1 MIMLNMK
8 KLKITRLIIIFFFVS
23 CSTQVKQNRETEI
36 FSLINNYKFEFINMT
51 GTSPF
56 AVVVN
61 KQNSNI
67 KIMDISK
74 NSALE
79 YLNNGRFK
87 KKVGLYS
94 NILCFYDKDVLTSK
108 SLFKNIPK
116 KIKDEAKKRAILSFD
131 NKKLEI
137 QRDFI
142 EWQPELEIIYD
153 KDLNKKNINRNPDL
167 SNLESEIL
175 K

>member
-1 MIMLNMK
+1 MIMSNMK
-8 KLKITRLIIIFFFVS
+8 KLKITRLLIILFFVS
-23 CSTQVKQNRETEI
+23 CSTQVKQNGDTEI
-36 FSLINNYKFEFINMT
+36 FSLINNYKFEFVNMT
-51 GTSPF
+51 GEPPF
-56 AVVVN
+56 AVVIN
-61 KQNSNI
+61 KQNSNV

-79 YLNNGRFK
+79 YLNNGKLK

-94 NILCFYDKDVLTSK
+94 NILCFYDNDVLTSK

-116 KIKDEAKKRAILSFD
+116 KIKDDAKKGIILSFD

-153 KDLNKKNINRNPDL
+153 GDLNKKSINRNPDL